1 MESLLTDLGRH
12 SEYVIAAYVMTAVI
26 IGVMVLAIRLD
37 QKKQERDL
45 KELEALG
52 LRRRSQK
59 KD

>member
-12 SEYVIAAYVMTAVI
+12 SEYVIAAYVMTAVV
-26 IGVMVLAIRLD
+26 IGVMVLAVRLD